1 MTVPDTRQATP
12 RDLWLICDR
21 LTNPTRERLTLDTG
35 TVWIRLPSLWTQLY
49 DLIDKNTADAGNGK
63 QQSRPPLNTAALS
76 LLLEI
81 ATAVRDG
88 CHQAHLRRSFDVPKD
103 LRSIVSD
110 VIRRADP
117 DALDTS
123 HALIRGWIGRIH
135 AVVPRPDK
143 PWRIHSA
150 ACRVCSSTTV
160 SVWEDG
166 EELRV
171 PALVAH
177 SADGTIR
184 MVECTFCGTQHDGD
198 DLTTLLF
205 DTLRRRKLTD
215 SEHQAV

>member
-12 RDLWLICDR
+12 RDLWTQCDR

-35 TVWIRLPSLWTQLY
+35 TVWIRLPSLWAQLY

-81 ATAVRDG
+81 AAAVRDG

-103 LRSIVSD
+103 VRSIVSD
-110 VIRRADP
+110 VIRRADQ

-123 HALIRGWIGRIH
+123 HALIRGWVGRIK
-135 AVVPRPDK
+135 ATLPGNPDRT
-143 PWRIHSA
+143 WRMRG

-160 SVWEDG
+160 PVWEDG
-166 EELRV
+166 EELRA
-171 PALVAH
+171 PALIVH
-177 SADGTIR
+177 SDGGVIGS
-184 MVECTFCGTQHDGD
+184 VECGFCGETLDGD
-198 DLTTLLF
+198 ALTQLLYATLK
-205 DTLRRRKLTD
+205 RP
-215 SEHQAV
+215 AVGGMMTP